1 MEPNTYESTKVAK
14 IVPVGFREDLD
25 AMTLAIEDGLS
36 KMRYGSSNEKAVK
49 DIINT
54 IHNAELIHPTMP
66 ASGAFSNIRN
76 NFRDAQEMLDR
87 GYPSKSI
94 LPTAKAVMGILASPV
109 TEPARLLGRLISG
122 YTPSYMTTEEMAKET
137 DIKKLEKAIV
147 EHLRDL
153 YFEREDLAEDDWL
166 DGEGV
171 DRYDYIKARIPEIKV
186 DESKVDKIFNSK
198 NNDRSWNEIYADEAM
213 RNTKGLHKIASTKSA
228 NLGWDVN
235 LAKDKIE
242 ELLPTLKKGK
252 DNKETIKRIADLL
265 SYSENR
271 TKSTLPDPG
280 AFEGVKT
287 NLKYARELL
296 QRGYPLQS
304 LEPIIDTGLN
314 AIMAP
319 ITEPIRLLGRLS
331 NGRTLSYMTPEDI
344 ANEDDVDKIRKAV
357 KEHIDDLNTGMPDL
371 ISPYDTNGMRRLDYV
386 GLHDTLPNRDL
397 LNKMLDDKMYN
408 KIK

>member
-1 MEPNTYESTKVAK
+1 MIKSSE
-14 IVPVGFREDLD
+14 IVPAGFREDLG
-25 AMTLAIEDGLS
+25 AMTWAIEDGLS
-36 KMRYGSSNEKAVK
+36 KMRYGSSNEKAIK

-54 IHNAELIHPTMP
+54 IYNAELMHPTMP
-66 ASGAFSNIRN
+66 ASGVFSNIRN

-87 GYPSKSI
+87 GYTSKSI
-94 LPTAKAVMGILASPV
+94 LPAAKAVMGVLASPV
-109 TEPARLLGRLISG
+109 TEPVRLLGRLIAG
-122 YTPSYMTTEEMAKET
+122 YTPSYMTAEEMAKEK

-153 YFEREDLAEDDWL
+153 HFERKDLAEDDWM

-171 DRYDYIKARIPEIKV
+171 DRYDYIKARIPKIKV

-198 NNDRSWNEIYADEAM
+198 NNDRSWTEIYADEII
-213 RNTKGLHKIASTKSA
+213 RNTPGLRKIAGTKSA

-235 LAKDKIE
+235 SANDKVK
-242 ELLPTLKKGK
+242 ELLSTLKKGK

-265 SYSENR
+265 SYSESR
-271 TKSTLPDPG
+271 TKSALPEPG

-304 LEPIIDTGLN
+304 LEPIIDTGLHT
-314 AIMAP
+314 IMAP
-319 ITEPIRLLGRLS
+319 IVEPIRLLNRLS
-331 NGRTLSYMTPEDI
+331 NGRTLSYMTLDDI
-344 ANEDDVDKIRKAV
+344 AKEDDVDKIRKAV
-357 KEHIDDLNTGMPDL
+357 KEHIDNINTGIPDM
-371 ISPYDTNGMRRLDYV
+371 ISPYNYDGISNLDYAR
-386 GLHDTLPNRDL
+386 LHDTLPNPTL
-397 LNKMLDDKMYN
+397 LNKLLDDKMYN